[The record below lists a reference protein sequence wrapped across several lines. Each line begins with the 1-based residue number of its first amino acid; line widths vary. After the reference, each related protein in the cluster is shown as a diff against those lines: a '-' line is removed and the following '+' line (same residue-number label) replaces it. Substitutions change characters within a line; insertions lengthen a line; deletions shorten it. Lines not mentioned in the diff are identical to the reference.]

1 MWPLLWLNSHF
12 LESWVE
18 DDMDKRASKTRDA
31 IIAAW
36 MALLPEKKNQR
47 ITVTELAK
55 RANIARKTFYLHYET
70 PEDVMRDASR
80 RKLEELLAILEQK
93 GFFENPFDTETLF
106 QCLNELMEPNIDFYR
121 QLSRGTPDSYFW
133 SELKRMMIR
142 LITEIYGSWMDFPE
156 AELRLYAEYFVSGVM
171 AVYLSWLQGELSL
184 SFDELARL
192 ASEATFHGIRKS
204 RKTGDGL

>member
-1 MWPLLWLNSHF
+1 
-12 LESWVE
+12 
-18 DDMDKRASKTRDA
+18 
-31 IIAAW
+31 

-80 RKLEELLAILEQK
+80 RKLDELLAILEQK
-93 GFFENPFDTETLF
+93 GFFQNPFDTETLF
-106 QCLNELMEPNIDFYR
+106 QSLNELMEPNIDFYR

-142 LITEIYGSWMDFPE
+142 LITEIYGSRMDFPE

>member
-142 LITEIYGSWMDFPE
+142 LITEIYGSRMDFP
-156 AELRLYAEYFVSGVM
+156 
-171 AVYLSWLQGELSL
+171 
-184 SFDELARL
+184 
-192 ASEATFHGIRKS
+192 
-204 RKTGDGL
+204 

>member
-55 RANIARKTFYLHYET
+55 RANIA
-70 PEDVMRDASR
+70 
-80 RKLEELLAILEQK
+80 Q
-93 GFFENPFDTETLF
+93 NPFDTETLF

-142 LITEIYGSWMDFPE
+142 LITEIYGSRMDFPE

>member
-70 PEDVMRDASR
+70 PEDVMRDAAGESWKSFSPSWSR
-80 RKLEELLAILEQK
+80 RASL
-93 GFFENPFDTETLF
+93 
-106 QCLNELMEPNIDFYR
+106 R
-121 QLSRGTPDSYFW
+121 TPST
-133 SELKRMMIR
+133 RR
-142 LITEIYGSWMDFPE
+142 
-156 AELRLYAEYFVSGVM
+156 R
-171 AVYLSWLQGELSL
+171 
-184 SFDELARL
+184 SFSA
-192 ASEATFHGIRKS
+192 
-204 RKTGDGL
+204 

>member
-1 MWPLLWLNSHF
+1 MSNYIF
-12 LESWVE
+12 LVIIFLF
-18 DDMDKRASKTRDA
+18 MA
-31 IIAAW
+31 IEATSAYKFFR
-36 MALLPEKKNQR
+36 LKK
-47 ITVTELAK
+47 IKIGIFST
-55 RANIARKTFYLHYET
+55 IYF
-70 PEDVMRDASR
+70 
-80 RKLEELLAILEQK
+80 
-93 GFFENPFDTETLF
+93 
-106 QCLNELMEPNIDFYR
+106 

-142 LITEIYGSWMDFPE
+142 LITEIYGSRMDFPE